1 MLTCRIHF
9 FWYSFLQIFVSFV
22 CCLCVVDLAAT
33 PMSSYYP
40 IVYKQQVVTYYT
52 QHLPHTSFRAV
63 ARLFNIKGW
72 SYDSRRVGMTDVTH
86 CCTKQKSGRPTILSS
101 QQINT
106 HITKKI
112 IQYNRT
118 PTPIHY
124 TKLLSHVKHAT
135 QKTFINTNMTSLRK
149 TTRWY
154 KNETNHQTCRGRM

>member
-86 CCTKQKSGRPTILSS
+86 CCTKQKSGRPTISFYHHSKSIHILQKKSS
-101 QQINT
+101 N
-106 HITKKI
+106 I
-112 IQYNRT
+112 IVLPHQST
-118 PTPIHY
+118 
-124 TKLLSHVKHAT
+124 T
-135 QKTFINTNMTSLRK
+135 QNYYHM
-149 TTRWY
+149 
-154 KNETNHQTCRGRM
+154 